1 MCVYEVIC
9 LEDETAEALLPLA
22 DEYQIDSMRKACIDQ
37 LMKQTSPQLSHIR
50 LADTYNLPELFD
62 KATES
67 CGDLLSPQEIERQLS
82 LTENQ
87 DFPQS
92 ILVKV
97 YRWAIYDL
105 FGILESCQITQN
117 C

>member
-37 LMKQTSPQLSHIR
+37 LMKQTSLQLSHIR
-50 LADTYNLPELFD
+50 LADTYNMPELLD
-62 KATES
+62 KATEA
-67 CGDLLSPQEIERQLS
+67 CGDLLSPQEIDQQLG
-82 LTENQ
+82 LKENQ

-97 YRWAIYDL
+97 YR
-105 FGILESCQITQN
+105 
-117 C
+117 